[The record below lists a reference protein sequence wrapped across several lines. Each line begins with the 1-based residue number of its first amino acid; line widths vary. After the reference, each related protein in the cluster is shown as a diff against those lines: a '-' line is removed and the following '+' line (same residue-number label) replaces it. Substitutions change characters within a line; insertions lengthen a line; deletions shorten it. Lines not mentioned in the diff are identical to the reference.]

1 MYCQYCGKEIND
13 QADVCLGCGC
23 AVRTRQKSTER
34 DSNSVGWWWL
44 GFFFPLVGLVLW
56 IVWGGDTPIRAKRI
70 GWGALVG
77 VIVSVAL
84 VVLIYA
90 AIFAFT
96 FMVGMNVANNMYI

>member
-1 MYCQYCGKEIND
+1 MYCSNCGREIND
-13 QADVCLGCGC
+13 NADICLGCGRSVKNIKR
-23 AVRTRQKSTER
+23 ASQH

-44 GFFFPLVGLVLW
+44 GFFFPLVGFILWLVW
-56 IVWGGDTPIRAKRI
+56 SGDTPIRAKRI

-77 VIVSVAL
+77 VIVSVVL

-96 FMVGMNVANNMYI
+96 FMVGMNIANNMYI